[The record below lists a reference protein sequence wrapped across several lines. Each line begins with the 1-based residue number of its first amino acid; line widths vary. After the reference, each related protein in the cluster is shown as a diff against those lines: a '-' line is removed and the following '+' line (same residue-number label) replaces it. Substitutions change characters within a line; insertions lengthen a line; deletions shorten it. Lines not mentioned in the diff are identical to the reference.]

1 MENAL
6 LLCENSIILVLKKMW
21 GFEKNVKLLAVTVKG
36 SFLTKS
42 TFCHT
47 LGKALPL
54 LKSLWAGLWAQPV
67 GLTCF
72 HFEIMARN
80 PGSTKPT
87 PASCCL
93 QATEHCREELRVTEL
108 GMSSPF
114 LANTIP
120 GNARDEHQEWPE
132 GAAPAPAAAQVLS
145 LGLPLSALHCSCTQ
159 QITQDFSMH

>member
-1 MENAL
+1 MG
-6 LLCENSIILVLKKMW
+6 IW
-21 GFEKNVKLLAVTVKG
+21 EKCKAPCSYCQGLISYQV
-36 SFLTKS
+36 
-42 TFCHT
+42 HT
-47 LGKALPL
+47 LPYIREGT
-54 LKSLWAGLWAQPV
+54 SLAQKPVSRSLAQPV